1 MDYKAALLE
10 RFLRYVA
17 IPTQSDATVKT
28 VPSNPREFDLARL
41 LAEEL
46 RGLGLTQVEVSEHAV
61 VYGKFPSNLPTG
73 AAVPAVG
80 WCVHMDTVNV
90 GLSPEIHPQVVK
102 NYAGGD
108 ICLNKE
114 KDIWLRVAAHP
125 EIERYKGDDIV
136 VSDGTS
142 VLGADDKSAL
152 ANVMTA
158 LSILVEEKRPHG
170 DIYVAFVPDEEIGLK
185 GAHYVDLTKFPVDF
199 AYTIDCCELGELVWE
214 TFNAGNAVLTVQ
226 GVPAHPMSAK
236 GVLVNP
242 ILVVHDFI
250 GMLDRGQTPECTELR
265 EGYIWAKSI
274 SANPSKA
281 TLLLNIRDHS
291 KKLYEEKKDLL
302 RAAVNFLAQRY
313 PRAQIE
319 ITFEDSYANIADAVT
334 EQNRIGID
342 LLYRAFAQVGVTA
355 KTIAMR
361 GGTDGSYLSAQ
372 GLLTANYFTGGL
384 NFHSNCEFLPLSA
397 WEKSL
402 EVTLQLV
409 ALCAQVKK
417 GEKTVAAR

>member
-1 MDYKAALLE
+1 MDTKAELLE

-17 IPTQSDATVKT
+17 IPTQSDASAGI
-28 VPSNPREFDLARL
+28 VPSNPKEFDLAHL
-41 LAEEL
+41 LADEL
-46 RGLGLTQVEVSEHAV
+46 RALGLVDVEVSEFAV
-61 VYGKFPSNLPTG
+61 VYGKLPSNLSVHVPT
-73 AAVPAVG
+73 VG

-90 GLSPEIHPQVVK
+90 GLSPDIHPQVVK

-108 ICLNKE
+108 ICLNQE
-114 KDIWLRVAAHP
+114 KNIWLRVADHP
-125 EIERYKGDDIV
+125 EIEKYKGDDIV

-158 LSILVEEKRPHG
+158 LSIVVRENRPHG

-185 GAHYVDLTKFPVDF
+185 GAHKVDLKKFPVDF

-214 TFNAGNAVLTVQ
+214 TFNAGNAYVTVK

-242 ILVVHDFI
+242 IMVVHDLI
-250 GMLDRGQTPECTELR
+250 GMLDRSQTPECTENR
-265 EGYIWAKSI
+265 EGYIWVKTMT
-274 SANPSKA
+274 ANPSQAKV
-281 TLLLNIRDHS
+281 LLNLRDHN
-291 KKLYEEKKDLL
+291 KKLYEKKKELL
-302 RAAVNFLAQRY
+302 RAAVAFLSVRY
-313 PRAQIE
+313 PTAKIDLS
-319 ITFEDSYANIADAVT
+319 FEDSYANIADAVT
-334 EQNRIGID
+334 DKNRMGID
-342 LLYRAFAQVGVTA
+342 LLYTAFRKLDIAA
-355 KTIAMR
+355 NTIAMR
-361 GGTDGSYLSAQ
+361 GGTDGSYLSSL

-402 EVTLQLV
+402 EVTLQLMELV
-409 ALCAQVKK
+409 AQQQK
-417 GEKTVAAR
+417 